1 MLAFFGFC
9 FSKCWD
15 IQFVNWP
22 FNFWWPWDFP
32 FRVYF
37 VLWFFFFSF
46 FLFSSFFWEFP
57 FNYDHLV
64 VHNCPLSEGMLLPTV
79 LFFSLFHSGREI
91 WSSKSPKRSLMSFSH
106 ESKQVCWEI
115 LELIVLRRCNDAQ
128 NSFCWQPDFKQT
140 GVQKAIQRLNSESLW
155 INPESLPQND
165 TIQRGWLLSHTP

>member
-22 FNFWWPWDFP
+22 FNSWWPWDFP
-32 FRVYF
+32 FRVHFY
-37 VLWFFFFSF
+37 LWFFSF
-46 FLFSSFFWEFP
+46 LLLSFESFVELWLST
-57 FNYDHLV
+57 LV
-64 VHNCPLSEGMLLPTV
+64 VHNCPLSKGMHLPTV
-79 LFFSLFHSGREI
+79 LFSSLFSFRE
-91 WSSKSPKRSLMSFSH
+91 RD
-106 ESKQVCWEI
+106 
-115 LELIVLRRCNDAQ
+115 LISEQSETVTWIHGLRRCNDAQ
-128 NSFCWQPDFKQT
+128 NSFCWQPDFEQT